1 MFAYDNNFSMF
12 VAESWM
18 HRMKSTTGNMV
29 EHL

>member
-1 MFAYDNNFSMF
+1 MLVRNNNFSMF

-18 HRMKSTTGNMV
+18 HCMNADSRETA